1 MVSVVCEVWTQVTKK
16 HVQPDSHPLRL
27 RKRLRSVKRTVT
39 LWHRQECT
47 AVTKRR
53 PHSRHH
59 RALGCRPR
67 CVHRR
72 HSQVQTEMRG
82 VAHAASGSARSPSL
96 SWFRDGNVGPKA
108 AQGPRGVRGTG
119 YKPSG
124 RFMLP
129 ETKSAWGQ
137 SPASWERAPRLPPL
151 LLHSLQR
158 GGWRGGNLCLPRW
171 LVGIFHGASSG
182 GRDSRP
188 PSHRPVLGR
197 LFRTPG
203 GKRPVAGAPGRED
216 TVGLWRTTSYVS

>member
-39 LWHRQECT
+39 LWHQQECT

-108 AQGPRGVRGTG
+108 AQGPQGVRGTG

-124 RFMLP
+124 RFMPP

-188 PSHRPVLGR
+188 PSHRPVLRR
-197 LFRTPG
+197 LFRTP
-203 GKRPVAGAPGRED
+203 VASAPWLVPQAGR
-216 TVGLWRTTSYVS
+216 TL